1 MFHQNMSACHH
12 PAQKFNYMF
21 TGSVGARISE
31 LKQQVIAE
39 NPRRYGLAVPRECVF
54 SLCEA
59 STVIRSI
66 LQSKFLCSTTPLS
79 VLSVKQPP
87 SL

>member
-1 MFHQNMSACHH
+1 MFHQNMSARHR
-12 PAQKFNYMF
+12 PAQKCNDMF

-59 STVIRSI
+59 TTVVRSI
-66 LQSKFLCSTTPLS
+66 LMQHYTTECAVCETATIIITMS
-79 VLSVKQPP
+79 
-87 SL
+87 